1 MMYFLSDNLEN
12 AYIFWVWIKCP
23 PVCFFVCVWTCK
35 QVMRRCILEM
45 ILESEKNYL
54 EALKRI
60 LEVFIIL
67 FMFWYTLQCK
77 LVF

>member
-1 MMYFLSDNLEN
+1 MLFL
-12 AYIFWVWIKCP
+12 
-23 PVCFFVCVWTCK
+23 CVHE

-60 LEVFIIL
+60 LEVFAILSVLPLLLFAAVENLFFKCIII
-67 FMFWYTLQCK
+67 
-77 LVF
+77 

>member
-1 MMYFLSDNLEN
+1 MLFL
-12 AYIFWVWIKCP
+12 
-23 PVCFFVCVWTCK
+23 CVHE

-60 LEVFIIL
+60 LEVFAILSVLPLLLFAAVENLFFKYIII
-67 FMFWYTLQCK
+67 
-77 LVF
+77 